1 MVFPTG
7 LVKEGRSLRI
17 VGFFES
23 RGWIES
29 VLPSKG
35 ANVSEQRWQKF
46 FFDTRFS
53 SPYLGSKLSLA
64 SLSNR
69 SLSFYE
75 LRIVGLR
82 SRPTISLSL
91 SLSTCAYY
99 ASSLTRIESFRDLS
113 HYQAPEY
120 LVSRRAGSFV
130 ASSPPPLKPIYH
142 VRVNVEG

>member
-82 SRPTISLSL
+82 SL

>member
-1 MVFPTG
+1 MN
-7 LVKEGRSLRI
+7 RS
-17 VGFFES
+17 
-23 RGWIES
+23 
-29 VLPSKG
+29 SKG

-46 FFDTRFS
+46 FFDTRFP

-69 SLSFYE
+69 SLALV
-75 LRIVGLR
+75 LRVENR
-82 SRPTISLSL
+82 WSPFETNHLSL